1 LDLKYSVCLS
11 HDAIERGREE
21 EERRLAAEE
30 QAREL
35 FGYALTSETKTETLN
50 HPTKQGAIFD
60 LIGSSAWTRLAGA
73 RTSAGNVLGDNGG
86 LNGQSP
92 SRNSNHFDGHVGA
105 IQMEEINKSLIE
117 KTILNG
123 ISSYFNPGQMVAIM
137 GPSGSGKTTFLDL
150 MTGRRR
156 EGRQTVKH
164 FLIFVFVTH
173 YVYNVLGRSVD

>member
-1 LDLKYSVCLS
+1 
-11 HDAIERGREE
+11 
-21 EERRLAAEE
+21 
-30 QAREL
+30 
-35 FGYALTSETKTETLN
+35 
-50 HPTKQGAIFD
+50 
-60 LIGSSAWTRLAGA
+60 
-73 RTSAGNVLGDNGG
+73 
-86 LNGQSP
+86 
-92 SRNSNHFDGHVGA
+92 
-105 IQMEEINKSLIE
+105 MEEINKSLIE